1 MRQIELSQKSP
12 PCIVLLAVTLRG
24 RSNMTLLDVAMT
36 AASCHFPCSC
46 PCISRHSQVGL
57 RPPFFGTPLQAEQ
70 APQEGYPEVELCS
83 SEAKDSQQQH
93 CQLLPGLACSL
104 MVFRCSEQP
113 QSGFASFH
121 LAPLCY
127 ICLAPPCSPKS
138 SALLCPLPHSMLS
151 IPVAVPKPVLGS
163 GPQLL

>member
-12 PCIVLLAVTLRG
+12 PCVVLLAVTLRG

-83 SEAKDSQQQH
+83 SEAKDRVSNSTVSY
-93 CQLLPGLACSL
+93 SL
-104 MVFRCSEQP
+104 DLR
-113 QSGFASFH
+113 
-121 LAPLCY
+121 AP
-127 ICLAPPCSPKS
+127 
-138 SALLCPLPHSMLS
+138 
-151 IPVAVPKPVLGS
+151 
-163 GPQLL
+163 